1 MAGRRV
7 PAIQNNIMIDQ
18 TTNAAAGAN
27 ISVFMK
33 KPSPSTD
40 GEGGAALVNCQM

>member
-33 KPSPSTD
+33 NPPRPLM
-40 GEGGAALVNCQM
+40 GRVVQLW

>member
-18 TTNAAAGAN
+18 TTNAAAGAKMG
-27 ISVFMK
+27 VFI
-33 KPSPSTD
+33 
-40 GEGGAALVNCQM
+40 